1 MMSKPL
7 LDHGLSDWLAK
18 PEDECVAALLA
29 ALAWDQGRAGRVGDA
44 AKHRIEAIRVEGFKG
59 GSLES
64 FFQQYKLSTAEGIA
78 LMTLAEALLR
88 IPDGPTADELLR
100 DKLAGTDWL
109 ATMTQSQDVVTR
121 MAALGLAAGSS
132 TVSGLFK
139 RLGTPIVRQGAAQA
153 MKYLGGQFV
162 LGQTI
167 GDALSNAKKLQ
178 AKGYD
183 FSFDMLGEGA
193 RTAEDAERYFHSYK
207 NAINHLSGNGL
218 GISIKLSALHP
229 RYSVAQKDRSVPAL
243 TDKLK
248 ELCRMAAAKN
258 LPLTVDAEEVARLD
272 ISLDIILSVLDD
284 AEFANWNGF
293 GLAVQAYQKR
303 ALPLIEYL
311 VSHARARNRRM
322 QIRLVKG
329 AYWDAEIKRAQVE
342 GLSDYALF
350 TRKINT
356 DLSYLA
362 CAQKLLAARDVIRPL
377 FGTHNAYTVA
387 AILDMAGADTAGFSF
402 QKLFGMGDA
411 LYETL
416 KRDMDV
422 PVSIYAPVGVHQDL
436 LPYLVRRMLENGAN
450 SSFVNKIYD
459 EAYSPESL
467 SRDLVAQV
475 INTKPHSHPALPKP
489 RTLFAERKNSK
500 GIDLSDQPT
509 VDALMRSMNDAFAS
523 QSWKAAPLIGGKIHE
538 TPLRFDITNPAMT
551 QDVVGSVVYADEG
564 LVDKVFS
571 AARKG
576 WKDWSNVPAETRA
589 AVLDKIADALEDQSE
604 KFMALAI
611 KEAGK
616 TIPDA
621 LAEVREAVD
630 FCRYYAQEGRKHF
643 NEDGALMPGYT
654 GEENRLHLSSR
665 GIFVCISPW
674 NFPLAIFT
682 GQITAALMAGNAV
695 IAKPAEQTPLI
706 AFEMVKLM
714 HGCGVPADALALL
727 LGDGRIGAALVAH
740 PDVAGVAFTGSTDVA
755 WSINRTLAASGGP
768 IVPLIAETGGQNA
781 LIADSSALTE
791 QVVDDVILSAFG
803 STGQRCSATRVLF
816 IQEDVAHK
824 TLAMLQGA
832 MAELR
837 VGDPMLLST
846 DIGPLID
853 ETALS
858 VLRSHRMHLEGFGKK
873 IAQAPLDRATEAQG
887 HFFAP
892 MAYEIDSLASLNK
905 EIFGPALHVV
915 RFDGKRMNEV
925 FEAINNSGYGL
936 TFGLHTRLSSV
947 MEKAARC
954 VRAGNIYINRSTIGA
969 VVGVQPF
976 GGRGLSGT
984 GPKAGGPH
992 YLARFATE
1000 THVCINTTAAGG
1012 NTSLVMLEE

>member
-1 MMSKPL
+1 MSKP
-7 LDHGLSDWLAK
+7 DFSSWLAK
-18 PEDECVAALLA
+18 PEDACVEALLSALEWEA
-29 ALAWDQGRAGRVGDA
+29 ARAARVTQAATARIESIRAGGV
-44 AKHRIEAIRVEGFKG
+44 KS

-64 FFQQYKLSTAEGIA
+64 FFQQYKLNTDEGLA

-100 DKLAGTDWL
+100 DKLANTNWL
-109 ATMTQSQDVVTR
+109 STMAQSKDVVTR

-132 TVSGLFK
+132 TVSGMFK
-139 RLGTPIVRQGAAQA
+139 RLGTPVVRQGAAQA

-167 GDALSNAKKLQ
+167 NDAMTQAKKLQ
-178 AKGYD
+178 PKGYE

-193 RTAEDAERYFHSYK
+193 RTHEDAERYFASYK
-207 NAINHLSGNGL
+207 NAIAQITGEGL
-218 GISIKLSALHP
+218 GISVKLSALHP
-229 RYSVAQKDRSVPAL
+229 RYSVAQQDLCVPAL
-243 TDKLK
+243 LEKLK
-248 ELCRMAAAKN
+248 ELCVMAAAKN
-258 LPLTVDAEEVARLD
+258 MPLTVDAEEVARLD
-272 ISLDIILSVLDD
+272 ISLDIILGVAADP
-284 AEFANWNGF
+284 AFAHWNGF

-311 VSHARARNRRM
+311 IEFARAQNKIM

-329 AYWDAEIKRAQVE
+329 AYWDGEIKRAQME
-342 GLSDYALF
+342 GLEDYALF
-350 TRKINT
+350 TRKMNT

-377 FGTHNAYTVA
+377 FGTHNAYTVE
-387 AILDMAGADTAGFSF
+387 AILDMAGTSRQGFSF

-411 LYETL
+411 LYERVIETQN
-416 KRDMDV
+416 V

-459 EAYSPESL
+459 ENLPPSAL
-467 SRDLVAQV
+467 AQNLIAQV
-475 INTKPHSHPALPKP
+475 QATTPHTHPGLPKP
-489 RTLFAERKNSK
+489 RTLFADRKNSQ
-500 GIDLSDQPT
+500 GIDLSDEPT
-509 VDALMRSMNDAFAS
+509 VEKLLGDMRGILAAAS
-523 QSWKAAPLIGGKIHE
+523 FNATALIGGKPHE
-538 TPLRFDITNPAMT
+538 TGDYFDVLNPAAT
-551 QDVVGSVVYADEG
+551 QEKIGRVCHADSG
-564 LVDKVFS
+564 LIDKAFVI
-571 AARKG
+571 AQKG
-576 WKDWSNVPAETRA
+576 WSEWSHVSADQRA
-589 AVLDKIADALEDQSE
+589 AILDKIADTLEDQTP

-630 FCRYYAQEGRKHF
+630 FCRYYAAQGRLNF
-643 NEDGALMPGYT
+643 NESGTLMPGYT
-654 GEENRLHLSSR
+654 GEENRLRLDSR
-665 GIFVCISPW
+665 GVFVCISPW

-714 HGCGVPADALALL
+714 LACGVPDNALALL
-727 LGDGRIGAALVAH
+727 PGDGRLGAALVQH
-740 PDVAGVAFTGSTDVA
+740 PAVAGVAFTGSIEAA
-755 WSINRTLAASGGP
+755 WSINRTLAAKDGP

-791 QVVDDVILSAFG
+791 QVIDDVILGAFG

-816 IQEDVAHK
+816 IQDDVADK
-824 TLAMLQGA
+824 TMAMLKGA

-837 VGDPMLLST
+837 VGDPMMLST
-846 DIGPLID
+846 DIGPVID
-853 ETALS
+853 EAALS
-858 VLRSHRMHLEGFGKK
+858 MLKNHQMRLEEFGKK
-873 IAQAPLDRATEAQG
+873 IAQAPLEQHIAVQG
-887 HFFAP
+887 NFFAP
-892 MAYEIDSLASLNK
+892 IAYEIDSLNKLQK
-905 EIFGPALHVV
+905 EIFGPALHVI
-915 RFDGKRMNEV
+915 RFEGKRLSEV
-925 FEAINNSGYGL
+925 FDAINQSGYGL

-947 MEKAARC
+947 MRAASQHM
-954 VRAGNIYINRSTIGA
+954 RAGNIYVNRSTIGA
-969 VVGVQPF
+969 IVGVQPF

-992 YLARFATE
+992 YLSRFATE
-1000 THVCINTTAAGG
+1000 THICTNTTAAGG
-1012 NTSLVMLEE
+1012 NTSLVMLED